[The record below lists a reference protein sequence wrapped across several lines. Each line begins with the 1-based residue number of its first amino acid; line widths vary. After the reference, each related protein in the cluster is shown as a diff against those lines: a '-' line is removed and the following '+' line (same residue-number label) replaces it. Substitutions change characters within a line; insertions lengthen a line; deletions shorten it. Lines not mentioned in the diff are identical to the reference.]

1 MDVLPWWAA
10 LLIAALVAALAASLY
25 AALLSTEWGVRI
37 TLAKTHY
44 TVVLGVLLTL
54 GCLAIFDWQAAAW
67 ALLFFVVTGIP
78 MVVRSEWFDLR
89 ERFGISRRARGEDDE
104 AA

>member
-1 MDVLPWWAA
+1 MAILPWWGA
-10 LLIAALVAALAASLY
+10 LIIAALAATLY

-44 TVVLGVLLTL
+44 TVIIGVLLTL

-67 ALLFFVVTGIP
+67 AGLFFVITGIP
-78 MVVRSEWFDLR
+78 MVVRSEWFDVK
-89 ERFGISRRARGEDDE
+89 EKFGISKRAQGKE
-104 AA
+104 

>member
-1 MDVLPWWAA
+1 MALIPWWAA
-10 LLIAALVAALAASLY
+10 LLIALLSASLY

-54 GCLAIFDWQAAAW
+54 GCLALYNWQIAAW
-67 ALLFFVVTGIP
+67 ALAFFVATGAP
-78 MVVRSEWFDLR
+78 MMARSEWFDLR
-89 ERFGISRRARGEDDE
+89 EKFSISKRARGEE
-104 AA
+104 